1 MSHHYNR
8 RTAIY
13 HILYGMWGVLMELW
27 AHIRRMLYSVKVS
40 AMGRLSLYRILAL
53 YGNGLLKG
61 TLAARAES
69 IAYSFFMA
77 MFPGVIFIFSLI
89 AYIPID
95 GLQETL
101 MELLEE
107 ALPPHTWETVASTVH
122 DIVSI
127 KRGGLLSVS
136 FVGVVF
142 FVTNGVNGLIA
153 NFKTSYNQISM
164 RPYINQYLV
173 SLNLIFMLF
182 VILVITLSLIIFSKV
197 FWSHMT
203 SLSFLGIE
211 VTTIISIARYSLVFF
226 AILLS
231 VSLIFYYG
239 PKTKGLPFFSP
250 GAILSTILIL
260 ISSYAF
266 AFYIETF
273 SQYNRL
279 YGSLGAI
286 LIFMFWLFI
295 NSFLLLVG
303 FELNAAIIKSIN
315 TIKKRSEI

>member
-13 HILYGMWGVLMELW
+13 HILYGMWGVLMGLW
-27 AHIRRMLYSVKVS
+27 AHIRRLLYSVKVS

-136 FVGVVF
+136 FVGVIF

>member
-13 HILYGMWGVLMELW
+13 HILYGMWGVLMGLW
-27 AHIRRMLYSVKVS
+27 AHLRRMLYSVKVS

-101 MELLEE
+101 MELMEE

-136 FVGVVF
+136 FVGVIF

>member
-1 MSHHYNR
+1 MSRHYNK

-13 HILYGMWGVLMELW
+13 RVLYSMWDIVMTIW
-27 AHIRRMLYSVKVS
+27 AHIRRLLYSVKVS

-53 YGNGLLKG
+53 YGNGLVKG

-101 MELLEE
+101 MEIIEE

-136 FVGVVF
+136 FIGVIF

-197 FWSHMT
+197 FWNQVMT
-203 SLSFLGIE
+203 VSLLGIE
-211 VTTIISIARYSLVFF
+211 VTSIISVGRYILICF
-226 AILLS
+226 AILLT
-231 VSLIFYYG
+231 VSLIFYFG

-315 TIKKRSEI
+315 TIKRRTER

>member
-13 HILYGMWGVLMELW
+13 HILYGMWGVLMGLW

-101 MELLEE
+101 MELMEE

>member
-8 RTAIY
+8 RTSIY
-13 HILYGMWGVLMELW
+13 HILYGMWGVLMGLW
-27 AHIRRMLYSVKVS
+27 AHLRRMLYSVKVS

-101 MELLEE
+101 MELMEE

-136 FVGVVF
+136 FVGVIF

>member
-1 MSHHYNR
+1 
-8 RTAIY
+8 
-13 HILYGMWGVLMELW
+13 
-27 AHIRRMLYSVKVS
+27 
-40 AMGRLSLYRILAL
+40 
-53 YGNGLLKG
+53 
-61 TLAARAES
+61 
-69 IAYSFFMA
+69 
-77 MFPGVIFIFSLI
+77 
-89 AYIPID
+89 
-95 GLQETL
+95 
-101 MELLEE
+101 
-107 ALPPHTWETVASTVH
+107 
-122 DIVSI
+122 
-127 KRGGLLSVS
+127 
-136 FVGVVF
+136 
-142 FVTNGVNGLIA
+142 
-153 NFKTSYNQISM
+153 
-164 RPYINQYLV
+164 
-173 SLNLIFMLF
+173 MLF

>member
-1 MSHHYNR
+1 MSHNYNR

-13 HILYGMWGVLMELW
+13 HILYGMWGVLMGLW

>member
-13 HILYGMWGVLMELW
+13 HILYGMWGVLMGLW

>member
-13 HILYGMWGVLMELW
+13 HILYGMWGVLMGLW
-27 AHIRRMLYSVKVS
+27 AHIRRMLYSIKVS

-136 FVGVVF
+136 FVGVIF

-315 TIKKRSEI
+315 TIKKRSEV

>member
-13 HILYGMWGVLMELW
+13 HILYGMWGVLMGLW

-136 FVGVVF
+136 FVGVIF
-142 FVTNGVNGLIA
+142 FVTN
-153 NFKTSYNQISM
+153 
-164 RPYINQYLV
+164 
-173 SLNLIFMLF
+173 
-182 VILVITLSLIIFSKV
+182 
-197 FWSHMT
+197 
-203 SLSFLGIE
+203 
-211 VTTIISIARYSLVFF
+211 
-226 AILLS
+226 
-231 VSLIFYYG
+231 
-239 PKTKGLPFFSP
+239 
-250 GAILSTILIL
+250 
-260 ISSYAF
+260 
-266 AFYIETF
+266 
-273 SQYNRL
+273 
-279 YGSLGAI
+279 
-286 LIFMFWLFI
+286 
-295 NSFLLLVG
+295 
-303 FELNAAIIKSIN
+303 
-315 TIKKRSEI
+315 

>member
-13 HILYGMWGVLMELW
+13 HILYGMWGVLMGLW

-136 FVGVVF
+136 FVGVIF

-303 FELNAAIIKSIN
+303 FELNAAIIKNIN

>member
-13 HILYGMWGVLMELW
+13 HILYGMWGVLMGLW

-136 FVGVVF
+136 FVGVIF

>member
-1 MSHHYNR
+1 F
-8 RTAIY
+8 I
-13 HILYGMWGVLMELW
+13 
-27 AHIRRMLYSVKVS
+27 
-40 AMGRLSLYRILAL
+40 
-53 YGNGLLKG
+53 
-61 TLAARAES
+61 
-69 IAYSFFMA
+69 
-77 MFPGVIFIFSLI
+77 GVI
-89 AYIPID
+89 
-95 GLQETL
+95 
-101 MELLEE
+101 
-107 ALPPHTWETVASTVH
+107 
-122 DIVSI
+122 
-127 KRGGLLSVS
+127 
-136 FVGVVF
+136 F

-197 FWSHMT
+197 FWNQVMT
-203 SLSFLGIE
+203 VSLLGIE
-211 VTTIISIARYSLVFF
+211 VTSIISVGRYILICF
-226 AILLS
+226 AILLT
-231 VSLIFYYG
+231 VSLIFYFG

-315 TIKKRSEI
+315 TIKRRTER

>member
-1 MSHHYNR
+1 MTHHYNR

-13 HILYGMWGVLMELW
+13 HILYGMWGVLMGLW

-315 TIKKRSEI
+315 TIKKRSEV

>member
-1 MSHHYNR
+1 M
-8 RTAIY
+8 
-13 HILYGMWGVLMELW
+13 
-27 AHIRRMLYSVKVS
+27 
-40 AMGRLSLYRILAL
+40 
-53 YGNGLLKG
+53 
-61 TLAARAES
+61 
-69 IAYSFFMA
+69 
-77 MFPGVIFIFSLI
+77 
-89 AYIPID
+89 
-95 GLQETL
+95 
-101 MELLEE
+101 
-107 ALPPHTWETVASTVH
+107 ASTVH

-136 FVGVVF
+136 FVGVIF

>member
-13 HILYGMWGVLMELW
+13 HILYGMWGVLMGLW

-53 YGNGLLKG
+53 YGNGLVKG

-101 MELLEE
+101 MELMEE

>member
-13 HILYGMWGVLMELW
+13 HILYGMWGVLMGLW

-122 DIVSI
+122 VIVSI